1 MASVKIRFRCYRCNQ
16 LLGAGSSKIGH
27 VIQCPKCGADLLVPP
42 PSAPGQSSD
51 AIARAAPGSFFDAP
65 LDLNSILP
73 EHIRAHESR
82 DDSGEKSRRDESGKS
97 ESSSLDS
104 VIEFEFPA
112 ESVEAFTARVETE
125 PQRDA
130 PRPSTNEQ
138 VKESQSSVVDRR
150 EEIAEAHGTE
160 RIAPLTASSES
171 SDSESVVAFPF
182 VVDDRPAVSSS
193 QLAASPSQLA
203 PAAVHEPAHIAV
215 TKTEA
220 ATNSKETAVH
230 ASKTFVEPKIVIRA
244 RDIVIP
250 RVVVFAWSLLA
261 ILGLGFAFVAGLMI
275 GHFLWIG
282 RE

>member
-82 DDSGEKSRRDESGKS
+82 DDSVEKSRRDESGKS

-125 PQRDA
+125 PPHDA
-130 PRPSTNEQ
+130 PPPPPPPSTNEQ
-138 VKESQSSVVDRR
+138 IKESKKSVVDRR

-160 RIAPLTASSES
+160 RIAPISASTES

-182 VVDDRPAVSSS
+182 VVDDRPAASLS
-193 QLAASPSQLA
+193 QVA

-220 ATNSKETAVH
+220 ATNSKETTAH

>member
-82 DDSGEKSRRDESGKS
+82 DDSGEKSRRDESGQS

-138 VKESQSSVVDRR
+138 IKESQNPVVDRR
-150 EEIAEAHGTE
+150 EEIAEAYRTE
-160 RIAPLTASSES
+160 RNTPISASTES

-182 VVDDRPAVSSS
+182 VVDDRPAASSS
-193 QLAASPSQLA
+193 QAV
-203 PAAVHEPAHIAV
+203 PAAVHEPAPAAVHVAV

-261 ILGLGFAFVAGLMI
+261 ILGLGFAFIAGLMI

>member
-16 LLGAGSSKIGH
+16 LLGAGSSKIGQ

-82 DDSGEKSRRDESGKS
+82 DDSRENARSDESNKS
-97 ESSSLDS
+97 ESTNLDS

-112 ESVEAFTARVETE
+112 DSAETFPPLIE
-125 PQRDA
+125 PE
-130 PRPSTNEQ
+130 P
-138 VKESQSSVVDRR
+138 
-150 EEIAEAHGTE
+150 
-160 RIAPLTASSES
+160 PLTAPHQSAYEHQI
-171 SDSESVVAFPF
+171 DSHKHEIDRNAEIANAHGLEKIQPILGSGGSNDSGSVVAFPF
-182 VVDDRPAVSSS
+182 VVDDRPA
-193 QLAASPSQLA
+193 ASPSQ
-203 PAAVHEPAHIAV
+203 PASAAIQEPAPLAV

-220 ATNSKETAVH
+220 AMSARETAAH
-230 ASKTFVEPKIVIRA
+230 ASKTFIEPKIVIRA

-261 ILGLGFAFVAGLMI
+261 ILALGMAFIAGLMI
-275 GHFLWIG
+275 GHFLWIA